1 VTSKPHHKIAR
12 LRPLL
17 VLAIGLFCSLLLMSR
32 AQAQSFFGDL
42 GNGVT
47 VGVDQGS
54 AALLPTVDETTRF
67 LTFDTY
73 GSVEIGRE
81 IASFSVAQPGFLVLG
96 DQFDLVTVVAG
107 FLGSGPTEVLAFG
120 LGYQMP
126 LNEKGLTWF
135 VNADH
140 AKVVVGGAANRAL
153 DIRGDRSNLSFGVR
167 KTWSP
172 SADVTTRAS
181 LEVRSRRSTGQVLG
195 FPVLDE
201 DLRVVQLSLQ
211 HERGV
216 PFGFRTRFG
225 ASIAKGLSGF
235 GASGRFNPA
244 ASLPGA
250 SAQFLRLSMAMEIS
264 LPVSARLVFNAGLA
278 GQWADRSL
286 PLSERCGYATN
297 AFSRGFDQTVANGDR
312 CIASRIELARYLT
325 LPTQDGPSGVLTQ
338 GFAGLDA
345 GRVWNLGSATLAPAT
360 RDWSSLSVGL
370 RALRGGSIAEI
381 AVTRILDDFDTAIPQ
396 DEHRLWLRVAT
407 RF

>member
-1 VTSKPHHKIAR
+1 MTSQNRYKSTR
-12 LRPLL
+12 LQPLL
-17 VLAIGLFCSLLLMSR
+17 LLAVVLLCSALMLSR

-54 AALLPTVDETTRF
+54 AALLPTVSKTTRF

-73 GSVEIGRE
+73 GSVPIGRE

-107 FLGSGPTEVLAFG
+107 FLGGGPTEVLAFG

-126 LNEKGLTWF
+126 LNANGLAWF

-140 AKVVVGGAANRAL
+140 ARVVLGGAENRAL

-172 SADVTTRAS
+172 STDVTTRAS

-195 FPVLDE
+195 FPVLEE
-201 DLRVVQLSLQ
+201 DLRILQLSLR

-250 SAQFLRLSMAMEIS
+250 SAQFLRLSLAAEMS
-264 LPVSARLVFNAGLA
+264 LPVSAKMVVNAGLA

-286 PLSERCGYATN
+286 PLSERCGYGTN

-312 CIASRIELARYLT
+312 CIASRVELARYLT
-325 LPTQDGPSGVLTQ
+325 LPTQDKPAGVLTQ

-345 GRVWNLGSATLAPAT
+345 GRVWNLGNATLAPST
-360 RDWSSLSVGL
+360 RDWSSLSVGV

-381 AVTRILDDFDTAIPQ
+381 AVTRILNDFNKAIPQ
-396 DEHRLWLRVAT
+396 DKSRLWLRVGT